1 MLTTKKCSPCSM
13 SPTTSL
19 IMSLFSLIWTM
30 QHSSR
35 WFHIFNLFP
44 SIFHPWSVLV
54 IRKKKSKKTHRNLIV
69 SFTCSGPKASS
80 GSPWHKV
87 QVSHHG
93 IWSPS
98 HMGPACF
105 SNLTVHCSTH
115 SGIYDSFP
123 QSRSLSTRISITQGS
138 CKKMSVPLNQNQQ
151 VQETISVLTTAE
163 VTHLE
168 PPCSFPR
175 VSLAIPPSWLP
186 PFEALFP

>member
-1 MLTTKKCSPCSM
+1 M
-13 SPTTSL
+13 
-19 IMSLFSLIWTM
+19 
-30 QHSSR
+30 
-35 WFHIFNLFP
+35 
-44 SIFHPWSVLV
+44 
-54 IRKKKSKKTHRNLIV
+54 
-69 SFTCSGPKASS
+69 SFTCSGLKASS

-115 SGIYDSFP
+115 PGIYDSFP

-168 PPCSFPR
+168 PPCSFPLCLPSHSPFLTASFWSI
-175 VSLAIPPSWLP
+175 VHVASFLSHKPNKYSSTPISLALYADPHNTFWFTDVCYRSVFPVEFWIPCH
-186 PFEALFP
+186 